1 MSKTKVISA
10 SLRTE
15 PRSAQAASSQ
25 PKPNDAFV
33 ELDDFVFGDGGNLA
47 SLKLHYLTLGTPRRD
62 ASGAIANGVLLLH
75 GTAGSAA
82 DLAQAAFFDALYGA
96 GEPLDLNRYFLVI
109 PDAIGAG
116 DSSKPSDGLRANFPH
131 YGYKDQV
138 RAQHLLLE
146 KIGIKHLKLVLG
158 TSMGGMQT
166 WLWGEMFPSDVDC
179 LVAIASTPAAI
190 SGRNMI
196 WREMI
201 SQAIRSDP
209 AWKNGDYPKDAPP
222 KNWIKAVIP
231 LSAIMT
237 GSAGQFQKQ
246 APTRET
252 AIDLVGK
259 LEADGEAC
267 DANDMLYAFESS
279 ADYDPAPKLNAT
291 VKPML
296 TINFADDLTNPP
308 EHLHLPTAS
317 NYTEVM
323 RLALA
328 ATVTYRAPCC
338 LGFGSWVFPAA
349 PPTLA
354 LTSGLSNAPTVHI
367 FVLNINRRKR
377 C

>member
-1 MSKTKVISA
+1 MSKTGVVSA
-10 SLRTE
+10 YIHTE
-15 PRSAQAASSQ
+15 PHSAQAANSQ
-25 PKPNDAFV
+25 PEPNDAFV
-33 ELDDFVFGDGGNLA
+33 EFHDFVFGNGGTLA
-47 SLKLHYLTLGTPRRD
+47 SLKLHYLTLGTPRHD
-62 ASGAIANGVLLLH
+62 ASGAIVNGVLLLH

-82 DLAQAAFFDALYGA
+82 DLAQTAFFDTLYGA
-96 GEPLDLNRYFLVI
+96 GQPLDLSRYFLVI

-116 DSSKPSDGLRANFPH
+116 KSSKPSDGLRANFPH

-146 KIGIKHLKLVLG
+146 RIGIKHLKLVLG

-166 WLWGEMFPSDVDC
+166 WLWGEMFPNDTDC

-190 SGRNMI
+190 SGRNMV

-201 SQAIRSDP
+201 SEAIRSDP
-209 AWKNGDYPKDAPP
+209 AWNNGDYPKDSPP

-237 GSAGQFQKQ
+237 GSAGQLQKQ

-259 LEADGEAC
+259 LEAEGEAY

-279 ADYDPAPKLNAT
+279 ADYDPAPMLNAII
-291 VKPML
+291 KPML

-308 EHLHLPTAS
+308 EHLHLPAAS

-323 RLALA
+323 IPAGAASYGHMNLAHPAVWVPALQSFLQRLP
-328 ATVTYRAPCC
+328 YER
-338 LGFGSWVFPAA
+338 
-349 PPTLA
+349 
-354 LTSGLSNAPTVHI
+354 
-367 FVLNINRRKR
+367 
-377 C
+377 

>member
-1 MSKTKVISA
+1 MSKTGGISA
-10 SLRTE
+10 PLCTE
-15 PRSAQAASSQ
+15 PRSSHAANSQ

-33 ELDDFVFGDGGNLA
+33 ELHDFVFGNGETLA
-47 SLKLHYLTLGTPRRD
+47 SLKLHDLTLGTPRRD
-62 ASGAIANGVLLLH
+62 ASGAIANGLLLLH

-82 DLAQAAFFDALYGA
+82 DLVQAAFFDAVYGA
-96 GEPLDLNRYFLVI
+96 GEPLDLSRYFLVI

-116 DSSKPSDGLRANFPH
+116 ESSKPSDGLQAHFPH

-166 WLWGEMFPSDVDC
+166 WLWGEMFPNDTDC

-209 AWKNGDYPKDAPP
+209 GWKNGDYPKDSPP
-222 KNWIKAVIP
+222 KNWIKAAIP

-237 GSAGQFQKQ
+237 GPAGQFQKQ

-252 AIDLVGK
+252 ATDLVGK
-259 LEADGEAC
+259 LEADGEAY
-267 DANDMLYAFESS
+267 DANDMLYAFVSS
-279 ADYDPAPKLNAT
+279 ADYDPVPKLNAII
-291 VKPML
+291 KPML

-308 EHLHLPTAS
+308 EHLNLPTAS
-317 NYTEVM
+317 NYTDVM
-323 RLALA
+323 
-328 ATVTYRAPCC
+328 
-338 LGFGSWVFPAA
+338 FPAGPA
-349 PPTLA
+349 SYGHMTIAHPAVWASA
-354 LTSGLSNAPTVHI
+354 LGSFLQRLPHE
-367 FVLNINRRKR
+367 R
-377 C
+377 